1 MLLSIS
7 SGGLDMDITN
17 NDSCENEVSEA
28 LRKYNEDKRF
38 TYADYES
45 WDDHDSNG
53 NPIRYELI
61 DGIAYM
67 MSAPTTEH
75 QSILGELHRQFANF
89 LKGKTC
95 RVFLAPC
102 DVCLSGLGD
111 EDDTVVQPDLLV
123 VCDES
128 KLDKKRCNGAPDMVI
143 EILSPSTSKRDLFIK
158 LKKYQNA
165 GVREY
170 WIADPDAEAVNV
182 HILENGRYV
191 INSYESDETIAVT
204 VLEGCVITLP
214 DVF

>member
-1 MLLSIS
+1 V
-7 SGGLDMDITN
+7 DNTN
-17 NDSCENEVSEA
+17 NGSNENEVSEA
-28 LRKYNEDKRF
+28 IRKYDENKRY

-45 WDDHDSNG
+45 WDDLDSNG

-67 MSAPTTEH
+67 MSAPSTTH
-75 QSILGELHRQFANF
+75 QSISMSLSYQLFDF
-89 LKGKTC
+89 LKGKSC
-95 RVFLAPC
+95 KVFAAPC
-102 DVCLSGLGD
+102 DVCLNSLGD
-111 EDDTVVQPDLLV
+111 EDDTVVQPDLFV

-158 LKKYQNA
+158 LEKYQNA

-170 WIADPDAEAVNV
+170 WIVDPDAQTVNV
-182 HILENGRYV
+182 HLLENGRYV
-191 INSYESDETIAVT
+191 INSYESTETIAVT
-204 VLEGCVITLP
+204 VLDGCVITLS